1 MLAEKI
7 KEYTGLVARFLGI
20 ILLTSTL
27 HWICIQIYVSNCI
40 SSSFIGIITN
50 VFTLGSPFCQFIN
63 YTQYELSKH
72 YITIWTGAA
81 IGLITWFA
89 SKAK

>member
-1 MLAEKI
+1 MVSTI
-7 KEYTGLVARFLGI
+7 KEYGGLIARFLGI
-20 ILLTSTL
+20 VFLTSSL
-27 HWICIQIYVSNCI
+27 HWICVQIYISNCI
-40 SSSFIGIITN
+40 SISITGIIGN

-63 YTQYELSKH
+63 YTQFELSKYYH
-72 YITIWTGAA
+72 HIWAGAA